1 MSKQEEVYTKK
12 RLRSSYITT
21 VVSMT
26 LVLFLLGM
34 LGLVVLHARVLSNHV
49 KETLGFTVYMQKN
62 AREAEILQLQKKL
75 DTQPYVK
82 TTRFISEEEAAE
94 ALKKELGEDFLGFL
108 GYNPLSSSIEVHLK
122 ADYTSID
129 SIQKYEKILL
139 ADQDVKEVSYPKNL
153 ISAVNQNI
161 NRISIILLGF
171 SFLLLLI
178 SVALISNTIRLAVY
192 SKRFIIRSMMLVGA
206 TQAFIRRPFLIT
218 GIFQGIISAV
228 LAILLLYGLLYFSW
242 INIPELQAFSSIYLI
257 LGLFGM
263 VIFLGIL
270 IAGVSNFLAV
280 RKYVNTKIDNLY
292 L

>member
-1 MSKQEEVYTKK
+1 
-12 RLRSSYITT
+12 
-21 VVSMT
+21 
-26 LVLFLLGM
+26 
-34 LGLVVLHARVLSNHV
+34 
-49 KETLGFTVYMQKN
+49 
-62 AREAEILQLQKKL
+62 
-75 DTQPYVK
+75 
-82 TTRFISEEEAAE
+82 
-94 ALKKELGEDFLGFL
+94 
-108 GYNPLSSSIEVHLK
+108 
-122 ADYTSID
+122 
-129 SIQKYEKILL
+129 
-139 ADQDVKEVSYPKNL
+139 
-153 ISAVNQNI
+153 
-161 NRISIILLGF
+161 
-171 SFLLLLI
+171 LI